1 MRIGIVGAG
10 RIGGNAARLF
20 AQAGHEVMLSFSR
33 DSEKLARTAAEIGAR
48 TGTPREAAEFGDVV
62 LFSVPWTLVDAA
74 IEQTGPLDGRIVVD
88 TTNQFGRD
96 GWEDLGGRTA
106 AQINAT
112 RMPGARYT
120 KAFNTLT
127 SGFQA
132 EAAGRSGADRVVMFI
147 CGDDADAKRVV
158 SGLIEDAGFTPVD
171 MGGTADAAP
180 MEAPRRPGAVYGEE
194 YHEAEAREFV
204 ARMRSG

>member
-1 MRIGIVGAG
+1 MRIGVIGAG

-20 AQAGHEVMLSFSR
+20 AKAGHEVLVSFSR
-33 DSEKLARTAAEIGAR
+33 DPQKLGALAAEIGGRA
-48 TGTPREAAEFGDVV
+48 GTPREAVAFGEVV
-62 LFSVPWTLVDAA
+62 MLSVSWTLIDDVLAQAGSLDAK
-74 IEQTGPLDGRIVVD
+74 IVID

-106 AQINAT
+106 AQVNAA

-132 EAAGRSGADRVVMFI
+132 QAAGRTGPDRVVMFA
-147 CGDDADAKRVV
+147 CGDDEEAKRVV
-158 SGLIEDAGFTPVD
+158 AGLIEDAGFTAVD
-171 MGGTADAAP
+171 IGGVADAGP
-180 MEAPRRPGAVYGEE
+180 MEAPRRAGAVYGEE
-194 YHEAEAREFV
+194 IHEQEARAFV
-204 ARMRSG
+204 ANLRAT